1 MKKFLVVVDT
11 QFDFVMPNGALYV
24 KGAEQ
29 IIVPG
34 INFLAN
40 LNPDEYEGVLFT
52 YDSHVPDIYNGSPES
67 EQFPIHCVMGTPGW
81 QNVFNDSIIPDD
93 IKIWTLGKRVFNMWE
108 EDDLDLF
115 HEAWIGDCEQH
126 ELMKRDSYFDQLKI
140 SGIDTV
146 EVFGVASDY
155 CVKQA
160 VDGFV
165 ARGFKVNV
173 IQELC
178 KGIALE
184 ADFVFD
190 GIAYNNVKLV

>member
-67 EQFPIHCVMGTPGW
+67 EQFPIHCVQGTPGW
-81 QNVFNDSIIPDD
+81 ENVFNPALIPNK
-93 IKIWTLGKRVFNMWE
+93 IKTWTLNKGVFNMWE
-108 EDDLDLF
+108 EEDLVAYDRNSSLTSKITTSRDYLF
-115 HEAWIGDCEQH
+115 DNMSKDITIQV
-126 ELMKRDSYFDQLKI
+126 M
-140 SGIDTV
+140 
-146 EVFGVASDY
+146 GVASDY